1 MDVPCSQRQEQVSG
15 FQRVADGVVG
25 YAQVG
30 KVTGFHGAVPVHGV
44 DDRLPAYP
52 FNRQFAGGIH
62 VRYENEVRLL
72 EHLAEVIRQK
82 LRARVAVR
90 LEVNYQAVRLEGTGS
105 LERGGYFRWVVAV
118 VVHNPDGGGKV
129 FGFKAPFGSRKG
141 GQAPHHR
148 REIHA
153 QFRCQS
159 NRGQGIQDIV
169 ASGYAQLHAA
179 QFLFPLQHGEQG
191 ASAAFQHVR
200 SGVVRIGPAVGNGI
214 GVLGADILSAG
225 MRAAINNLAA
235 RLGAKP
241 VEHGLDF
248 IQILVVV
255 QVFRFNVEDDAVLR
269 NVIYQRAVAFI
280 PFRHQVFAVFIP
292 VGVGSQHGDFRP
304 HVVAR
309 THAAFPHQ
317 VRAEG

>member
-1 MDVPCSQRQEQVSG
+1 
-15 FQRVADGVVG
+15 
-25 YAQVG
+25 
-30 KVTGFHGAVPVHGV
+30 
-44 DDRLPAYP
+44 
-52 FNRQFAGGIH
+52 
-62 VRYENEVRLL
+62 
-72 EHLAEVIRQK
+72 
-82 LRARVAVR
+82 
-90 LEVNYQAVRLEGTGS
+90 
-105 LERGGYFRWVVAV
+105 
-118 VVHNPDGGGKV
+118 
-129 FGFKAPFGSRKG
+129 
-141 GQAPHHR
+141 
-148 REIHA
+148 
-153 QFRCQS
+153 
-159 NRGQGIQDIV
+159 
-169 ASGYAQLHAA
+169 
-179 QFLFPLQHGEQG
+179 
-191 ASAAFQHVR
+191 
-200 SGVVRIGPAVGNGI
+200 
-214 GVLGADILSAG
+214 

-304 HVVAR
+304 HVVTR